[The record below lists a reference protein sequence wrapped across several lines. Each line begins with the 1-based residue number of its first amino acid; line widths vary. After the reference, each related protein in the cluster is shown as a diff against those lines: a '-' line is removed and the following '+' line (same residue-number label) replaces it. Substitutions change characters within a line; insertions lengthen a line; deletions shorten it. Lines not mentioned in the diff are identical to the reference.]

1 MHQSLNHDK
10 PGAASGQSAGADS
23 RLTVWVVCVVLAALT
38 LAVFGRTT
46 RFGFVNYDD
55 ASFVYNSPTV
65 TNGLT
70 AAGVAE
76 AFTHG
81 STGFWD
87 PLTTLSHMADCQLY
101 GLNAGGHHLTNVLLH
116 AASAV
121 LLFLALHR
129 LTGAL
134 WPSAFVAAVFAIH
147 PLRVESVAW
156 VAERKDVLSGFFFML
171 TLGAYARY
179 AEAPKLSRMVVLW
192 FVLGL
197 MSKVMLVTVPFV
209 LLLLDYWP
217 LGRIS
222 LLQRGG
228 AGAWTALR
236 SRVILEKMPLLALSA
251 ASCVVGVLA
260 QKVTGT
266 ISSLGSS
273 PLYLRLENAVVSL
286 AAYIGQMF
294 CPTGLAALYPYPM
307 HGLSAGK
314 VLTAIVLVAAISV
327 ASVCC
332 RRTRPY
338 LLTGWLWYLVMLLP
352 VIGLIRAGPQAR
364 ADRYTYLPQIGLYL
378 ALTWL
383 AVSWCNNRRGR
394 QRVLGGIAALVVTA
408 LSVSAF
414 NQTSYWQDSGH
425 LWRRDLDCV
434 PDNSI
439 ARNNLGL
446 FLADSGRKDEAIL
459 EFRKAI
465 KLDPDLA
472 EPHNNLGSALAEKGR
487 MNEAID
493 EFRNA
498 FQLQPGYARARI
510 NLGLALHQT
519 GQWEELY
526 NFGAVLL
533 QQGRIDEAIAQ
544 FQDALTIN
552 PGFGRA
558 RLALELVAWDLAT
571 SPDDTKRNG
580 AKAVELA
587 QQLTNAPTGG
597 DPTCLATLA
606 AAFAETGR
614 FADATAAAERA
625 RELALAQTNSA
636 LAAFVQQQL
645 ADYQAGRPF
654 RDVSPTNAPAQR

>member
-1 MHQSLNHDK
+1 
-10 PGAASGQSAGADS
+10 
-23 RLTVWVVCVVLAALT
+23 
-38 LAVFGRTT
+38 
-46 RFGFVNYDD
+46 
-55 ASFVYNSPTV
+55 
-65 TNGLT
+65 
-70 AAGVAE
+70 
-76 AFTHG
+76 
-81 STGFWD
+81 
-87 PLTTLSHMADCQLY
+87 
-101 GLNAGGHHLTNVLLH
+101 
-116 AASAV
+116 
-121 LLFLALHR
+121 
-129 LTGAL
+129 
-134 WPSAFVAAVFAIH
+134 
-147 PLRVESVAW
+147 
-156 VAERKDVLSGFFFML
+156 ML

-179 AEAPKLSRMVVLW
+179 ADGPPKLSRYLMVVLW

-222 LLQRGG
+222 QLQREGT
-228 AGAWTALR
+228 GAWTALR
-236 SRVILEKMPLLALSA
+236 SRVILEKMPLLALST
-251 ASCVVGVLA
+251 ASCVVGVFA

-273 PLYLRLENAVVSL
+273 PLFLRLENAVVSL

-294 CPTGLAALYPYPM
+294 CPTGLAALYPYPV
-307 HGLSAGK
+307 HGLPAGK

-332 RRTRPY
+332 RRTRPC

-425 LWRRDLDCV
+425 LWRHDLDCV

-446 FLADSGRKDEAIL
+446 FLADSGRKDEAML
-459 EFRKAI
+459 EFHEAI

-487 MNEAID
+487 MDEAID

-498 FQLQPGYARARI
+498 FQLQPGYARARL
-510 NLGLALHQT
+510 NLGLALHQA

-526 NFGAVLL
+526 SFGAVLL
-533 QQGRIDEAIAQ
+533 QQGRQDEAIAQ

-580 AKAVELA
+580 AKALELA
-587 QQLTNAPTGG
+587 QKLTDAPGG
-597 DPTCLATLA
+597 VDPTCLATLA
-606 AAFAETGR
+606 AALAETGR
-614 FADATAAAERA
+614 FADAIAAAERA
-625 RELALAQTNSA
+625 RELALAQTNSP

-645 ADYQAGRPF
+645 TDYQAGRPF